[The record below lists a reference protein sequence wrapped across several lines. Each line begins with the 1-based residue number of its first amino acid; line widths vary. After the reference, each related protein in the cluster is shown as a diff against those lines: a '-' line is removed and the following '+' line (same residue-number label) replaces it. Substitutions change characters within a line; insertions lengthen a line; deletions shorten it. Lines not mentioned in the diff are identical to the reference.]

1 MSILSVIVRTHPRS
15 VALLRQW
22 LEQQPGVE
30 VALDPCDGRLVLLIE
45 DAPGRAASATMAEI
59 ALYPLALNTSLV
71 YEYSGNDVP
80 SAEAGVAGYSAWRS
94 SLKDLAAHRGGIDPA
109 QASAQ
114 AHRVLDS
121 H

>member
-15 VALLRQW
+15 VAMLREW
-22 LEQQPGVE
+22 LQRQPGVE
-30 VALDPCDGRLVLLIE
+30 VALDPSDGRLVLLIE

-71 YEYSGNDVP
+71 YEYSGKDVP
-80 SAEAGVAGYSAWRS
+80 SAESGVAGYSAWRS
-94 SLKDLAAHRGGIDPA
+94 SLKDLAAHRARIDPA
-109 QASAQ
+109 QGTAGAN
-114 AHRVLDS
+114 RVLDP